1 VGLLQENPEVVPFK
15 MADLLSAEPAHPL
28 VVFLVVLTVAHV
40 HPQMGSLMMAGHA
53 CTCLLMGLLAAATQA
68 YLSLFVVVAAVSRA
82 HAMPHSLPR
91 ASTPQALWWW
101 LPQPC
106 LQV

>member
-1 VGLLQENPEVVPFK
+1 
-15 MADLLSAEPAHPL
+15 MANVLSAEPAHL
-28 VVFLVVLTVAHV
+28 LMAFLVVPTVACIR
-40 HPQMGSLMMAGHA
+40 PQTGSLMMAGHA